1 MTSGPQVIL
10 GPGGLEGTLDRAW
23 HRPTAKDWADVLA
36 ALPLFSRVAKRQ
48 LRKIAGFA
56 EFKEYGQGDFVTQA
70 GEPGDAFYVILSG
83 QAKVV
88 GKPRARVLRRGDYF
102 GEMALI
108 DGEPRSATV
117 TAASALQTMRLP
129 RRPFLRLLEQ
139 EPRIAIPMMANL
151 AARVRRLERPPGG

>member
-1 MTSGPQVIL
+1 MGAQPIL

-23 HRPTAKDWADVLA
+23 HRPTAKDWAEVLA
-36 ALPLFSRVAKRQ
+36 GLPLFSGVPKRQ
-48 LRKIAGFA
+48 LRKIAGLA
-56 EFKEYGQGDFVTQA
+56 EFKEFAQGDFVTQA
-70 GEPGDAFYVILSG
+70 GEPGDAFYLILSG

-88 GKPRARVLRRGDYF
+88 GKPRARALRVGDYF

-117 TAASALQTMRLP
+117 AAASELQTMKLP

-139 EPRIAIPMMANL
+139 EPRLAIPMMAEL
-151 AARVRRLERPPGG
+151 ASRVRRLERRPAA

>member
-1 MTSGPQVIL
+1 MTSGPQPLV
-10 GPGGLEGTLDRAW
+10 GPGGLEATLDRAW
-23 HRPTAKDWADVLA
+23 HRPTAKDWAEVLA
-36 ALPLFSRVAKRQ
+36 GLPLFSELAKRQ
-48 LRKIAGFA
+48 LRKIAGLA
-56 EFKEYGQGDFVTQA
+56 EFKEYAQGDFVTQT

-88 GKPRARVLRRGDYF
+88 GKPRARALRTGDYF

-117 TAASALQTMRLP
+117 TAATELQTMRLP

-151 AARVRRLERPPGG
+151 AARVRRLEKPPAA